1 MCIHRLKKCTRSATY
16 AAMYWLVAFVL
27 IDILSL
33 AHSYEATDSSATNYR
48 IEHWQVS
55 NAQVIEKGQRVVA
68 EGLPQISVHAIA
80 KDHRGLFWIGTE
92 NGIARFDG
100 RKFEIINTINE
111 PELPSNWIDD
121 IFVDEAGQVWI
132 ATANGIVNYSGG
144 VFKRISFE
152 KGQDRI
158 MRIEQS
164 SNGELWFF
172 GASLWSANN
181 NELSVPQEF
190 QFVPEKISDGSVDGS
205 MVWVLGADNVLVSH
219 DLSTKKTCRIRL
231 DADSQYTH
239 LHAKSQRLYL
249 LKNNEF
255 HSYRYNS
262 NACALSENLAVS
274 PQKIRALLPRSAGLP
289 ILVGENNLLYELGP
303 RDEITQMPMNGAVSP
318 NLIND
323 IITVYQYGDLTLL
336 GTKANGLVLLWPSA
350 ISRPAAD
357 RPFSDARVWSFN
369 VKDTVYAAS
378 NMGVY
383 TLSEQDQWNMI
394 VSQNSLD
401 GNDAYSLFVDD
412 NIIWVGTRNGLYRYS
427 MTTSQTTEV
436 SGFEGYQINTIF
448 EANGRLWLGTNNGL
462 FNQHDGKFIH
472 DPFFSGQSIRSI
484 YRTKSG
490 QLWVGTESGLFS
502 ANDID
507 VFNEIIWKQQFMATV
522 KSAFVSNITESLNG
536 DLFVATYGDGLF
548 YKDKK
553 GKWTQYTTRNGL
565 PFQNLFNLNI
575 SANELWVSGAS
586 GIFSVNLPDLYNNEV
601 RPNIV
606 LRDDGTFKSRKDV
619 RCCNGAGNY
628 RGVVYEDKIYY
639 PTLAGV
645 LTIDL
650 VERQPLISPV
660 VITGVYQNG
669 ARLTSNYSGVNL
681 QSERNLEIAYTK
693 PVFISEEVPQYRYRL
708 SKEEGSWIH
717 AGQRELAYF
726 TNIPSGEL
734 VFEVSAKL
742 GNEQWRPTTAIPI
755 SVVPYW
761 WETWWARSVMALSI
775 VLLGWLLF
783 SIRTRALIKRNE
795 ILEKMVEE
803 RTLAYERVNK
813 ELEQKN
819 ADLKQAANTD
829 PLTGLSNRRAIKEY
843 LPKLFDAI
851 NVRQSQVNESDEICA
866 LFLIDLDNFKRIN
879 DEFGHD
885 KGDSVLSY
893 VADAIESV
901 SREQDCLLR
910 WGGEEF
916 LLIVPST
923 NKRSFTALS
932 TRLHQA
938 LTSLHEKLGLPLP
951 ITMSMGAIWLP
962 WLHSQTDFHQWE
974 HSMLLIDLALYR
986 VKDTGRNGTALVH
999 TTPQLSDWLNWSK
1012 EGLEKAERQGIITIE
1027 RLKLK

>member
-1 MCIHRLKKCTRSATY
+1 MYMHRPKKY
-16 AAMYWLVAFVL
+16 ARGGIYAFIYCLIAFVL
-27 IDILSL
+27 IKVSSVVHAVENTI
-33 AHSYEATDSSATNYR
+33 SSATNYR

-68 EGLPQISVHAIA
+68 EGLPQISVHAIEQ
-80 KDHRGLFWIGTE
+80 DHRGLFWIGTE

-132 ATANGIVNYSGG
+132 ATANGIVKYSRG

-172 GASLWSANN
+172 GTYLWNIKNN
-181 NELSVPQEF
+181 ALTSPQEF
-190 QFVPEKISDGSVDGS
+190 QFVPEKITGGSVNSDT
-205 MVWVLGADNVLVSH
+205 VWLLAANNVLVSY
-219 DLSTKKTCRIRL
+219 DVSTKKSCQVSL
-231 DADSQYTH
+231 DAESRYSHVHGTD
-239 LHAKSQRLYL
+239 QRLYL

-255 HSYRYNS
+255 HSYQYDS
-262 NACALSENLAVS
+262 NACTLSENLAGS
-274 PQKIRALLPRSAGLP
+274 EQKIEALLSSSGERP
-289 ILVGENNLLYELGP
+289 IALGENNLLYSVGLDDELISLP
-303 RDEITQMPMNGAVSP
+303 INGAASTA
-318 NLIND
+318 LIND
-323 IITVYQYGDLTLL
+323 IITVYQNGELTLL
-336 GTKANGLVLLWPSA
+336 GSKANGLVLLWPSA
-350 ISRPAAD
+350 IHRPD
-357 RPFSDARVWSFN
+357 PELPFSKARVWSFD
-369 VKDTVYAAS
+369 VKDTIYAAS

-383 TLSEQDQWNMI
+383 ALSEQNQWEII
-394 VSQNSLD
+394 VSQASLD
-401 GNDAYSLFVDD
+401 GNDAYSVFVQDD
-412 NIIWVGTRNGLYRYS
+412 VVWIGTRNGLYKRS
-427 MTTSQTTEV
+427 KATLQTIQV
-436 SGFEGYQINTIF
+436 SGFEGFQITTIF
-448 EANGRLWLGTNNGL
+448 EDKGRLWFGTNKGL
-462 FNQHDGKFIH
+462 FKWQNESFTQE
-472 DPFFSGQSIRSI
+472 PFFSGQSIRSL
-484 YRTKSG
+484 YRTKKGS
-490 QLWVGTESGLFS
+490 LWIGTESGLFNAVNNHGS
-502 ANDID
+502 ES
-507 VFNEIIWKQQFMATV
+507 VTWKQQSMANV

-536 DLFVATYGDGLF
+536 DLFIATYGDGLF
-548 YKDKK
+548 HKDQN
-553 GKWTQYTTRNGL
+553 GRWTQYTVSDGL

-586 GIFSVNLPDLYNNEV
+586 GIFSVNLPSLYNNEV
-601 RPNIV
+601 RRHIV

-619 RCCNGAGNY
+619 RCCNGAGNR
-628 RGVVYEDKIYY
+628 RGVVYKSKIYY

-645 LTIDL
+645 LAVDL

-669 ARLTSNYSGVNL
+669 ARLTSNYAGVNL
-681 QSERNLEIAYTK
+681 QNERNLEIAYTK
-693 PVFISEEVPQYRYRL
+693 PVFTSEEVPQYRYRL
-708 SKEEGSWIH
+708 SEDDGSWIY
-717 AGQRELAYF
+717 AGSRGLAYF

-742 GNEQWRPTTAIPI
+742 GNEPWRPSAEIPI
-755 SVVPYW
+755 SVAPYW
-761 WETWWARSVMALSI
+761 WETWWARCVMVLSI
-775 VLLGWLLF
+775 LLLGWLLF

-851 NVRQSQVNESDEICA
+851 NVRQSQVNEGDEVCA

-885 KGDSVLSY
+885 KGDNVLSY

-901 SREQDCLLR
+901 CREQDCLLR

-916 LLIVPST
+916 LLIVPT
-923 NKRSFTALS
+923 INKQSFTALNK
-932 TRLHQA
+932 RLHQV

-962 WLHSQTDFHQWE
+962 WKHSQTDFHQWE

-986 VKDTGRNGTALVH
+986 IKDTGRNGTALVR

-1012 EGLEKAERQGIITIE
+1012 EGIEKAEKQGVITIE
-1027 RLKLK
+1027 RL